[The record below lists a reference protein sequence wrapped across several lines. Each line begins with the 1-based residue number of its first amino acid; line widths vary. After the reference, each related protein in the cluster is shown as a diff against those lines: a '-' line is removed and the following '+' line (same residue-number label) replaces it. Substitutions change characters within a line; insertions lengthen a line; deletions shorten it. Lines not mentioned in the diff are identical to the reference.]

1 MGHSRQENY
10 LQPQPASD
18 ARHRL
23 VFETKPGP
31 ESWLSFDSQFAKELF
46 EMKMPSE
53 ENLID
58 RILTLRV
65 KSQHKQTDW

>member
-1 MGHSRQENY
+1 
-10 LQPQPASD
+10 
-18 ARHRL
+18 
-23 VFETKPGP
+23 
-31 ESWLSFDSQFAKELF
+31 LSFDSQFAKELF

-65 KSQHKQTDW
+65 KSQHKQTD